1 MILKVRCFPLAHHGE
16 HEVVRLGAVHP
27 EHDAVRL
34 ARDEGEAQLVRLQE
48 NVDYIVKYF
57 FYILN
62 ILLNFLF
69 IYFKLILLRDPSA
82 GNTEDTEKLFAK
94 KFT

>member
-34 ARDEGEAQLVRLQE
+34 ASDEGEAQLVRLQE
-48 NVDYIVKYF
+48 NVDYFVKYF
-57 FYILN
+57 FYFLN
-62 ILLNFLF
+62 ILL
-69 IYFKLILLRDPSA
+69 LISFYLL
-82 GNTEDTEKLFAK
+82 
-94 KFT
+94 

>member
-34 ARDEGEAQLVRLQE
+34 ASDEGEAQLVRLEE
-48 NVDYIVKYF
+48 NVDYCIVKYF
-57 FYILN
+57 F
-62 ILLNFLF
+62 
-69 IYFKLILLRDPSA
+69 
-82 GNTEDTEKLFAK
+82 
-94 KFT
+94 

>member
-34 ARDEGEAQLVRLQE
+34 ARDEGEAQLVRLEE
-48 NVDYIVKYF
+48 NVDYVVKYF
-57 FYILN
+57 FT
-62 ILLNFLF
+62 F
-69 IYFKLILLRDPSA
+69 
-82 GNTEDTEKLFAK
+82 
-94 KFT
+94 